1 MAEAGLGTSSPGPV
15 GGGAH
20 CGGGFWLERQTN
32 SVRRHE
38 TSLVVTIRDSAAAK
52 AVAEWLRLKI
62 AGEAYVAV
70 TKSVPR
76 TDRRTPLSG
85 DVPTIRE
92 SL

>member
-1 MAEAGLGTSSPGPV
+1 
-15 GGGAH
+15 
-20 CGGGFWLERQTN
+20 
-32 SVRRHE
+32 
-38 TSLVVTIRDSAAAK
+38 VVTIRDSAAAK